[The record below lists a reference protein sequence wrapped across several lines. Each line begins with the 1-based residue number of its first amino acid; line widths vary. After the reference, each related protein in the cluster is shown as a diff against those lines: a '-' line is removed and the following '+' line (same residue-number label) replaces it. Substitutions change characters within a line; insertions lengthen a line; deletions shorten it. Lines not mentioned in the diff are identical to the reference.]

1 LAFLFVGISQN
12 ITLPKANVKGGMPIM
27 EALSKRQSL
36 RNFDESKNLS
46 NQQLSDLLWAANGIN
61 RPESG
66 RKTAPSAVNW

>member
-1 LAFLFVGISQN
+1 MAFLFVGISQN